1 MFSRKFFH
9 HLPHYLP
16 LVGVYLAGLVAFI
29 LFSFDRQFQIGI
41 VIAVAISHVVWGMVH
56 HHVHKDLSL
65 EIVVEYFAIAIMG
78 VALLL
83 SVILR
88 S

>member
-1 MFSRKFFH
+1 MFSKKFFH

-16 LVGVYLAGLVAFI
+16 IVGVYMAGLMAFV
-29 LFSFDRQFQIGI
+29 LFSFDRQFQVG
-41 VIAVAISHVVWGMVH
+41 VAIAVAASHVVWGIVH
-56 HHVHKDLSL
+56 HHIHKDLSL
-65 EIVVEYFAIAIMG
+65 EIVIEYLA
-78 VALLL
+78 VATIGLVLLL